1 MISLSEPSGNQSAA
15 RGAEMVP
22 GGGPGAYGTCLLLL
36 MLLILPGNGNE
47 GSKAGNCYCTK
58 IFSSN
63 SPPTADQLK
72 VLRKRLEEYNQC
84 FGYARFRFRPQFSSQ
99 PKLYSVC
106 GGSQD
111 PWVLDLISCYEKKE
125 CGHLHS
131 QSQSMAHQEHL
142 LPPNHQVPES
152 TEKTPWNTSTPTQ
165 TAPSPTLQFTQQ
177 PTLPAATPSF
187 ENNFTHNSET
197 TTSLVGPS
205 LHAALEIREQEKGNK
220 GSAALVA
227 VPSLLGIIFIL
238 FIIILYL
245 HYKRRQISLHDS
257 PDLELPLAP
266 DSTAYTK
273 NGNL

>member
-1 MISLSEPSGNQSAA
+1 
-15 RGAEMVP
+15 MVQ
-22 GGGPGAYGTCLLLL
+22 GGGPGAYRTGLLLGLLLL

-47 GSKAGNCYCTK
+47 GSKAGNCYCMKT
-58 IFSSN
+58 FSSN

-72 VLRKRLEEYNQC
+72 ALRKRLEEYNQC
-84 FGYARFRFRPQFSSQ
+84 FGYARFRLRPRSSSQ

-125 CGHLHS
+125 CGHHS
-131 QSQSMAHQEHL
+131 QSQSMARQEHL

-152 TEKTPWNTSTPTQ
+152 TEKTSWNTSTPTQ
-165 TAPSPTLQFTQQ
+165 TAPSPTLQSTQQPTLPSTQQ

-187 ENNFTHNSET
+187 EKNFTHNSET
-197 TTSLVGPS
+197 TTSTVGPS

-220 GSAALVA
+220 GSAAGASALVA
-227 VPSLLGIIFIL
+227 VPSLLGIVFIL
-238 FIIILYL
+238 TIIILYL
-245 HYKRRQISLHDS
+245 KCKKQKSRHDS

-266 DSTAYTK
+266 DSTA
-273 NGNL
+273 